1 MFSDKDWTSRRRSRH
16 KRAMLL
22 LPLFLSTLFATP
34 AVVAGNI
41 GAIEIGEG
49 EVTVRFDDFVT
60 GASTLLLA
68 GPDRI
73 ALDISG
79 AEAGHSPQGA
89 GLVRAVRQGQQ
100 GPGTARVVL
109 DLDRPAL
116 VSNARFAADG
126 RSLTFK
132 LDPVSAE
139 EFQRASRGP
148 RLELQPP
155 AQFRAKRPEKRYSV
169 TVPIGKPKPAVAL
182 PRIEGP
188 DNPRL
193 PLVVIDAGHGGHDPG
208 AISPHSGKR
217 EKDITLALAR
227 AIRNDLIASGRVRV
241 ALTRGDDRYL
251 VLEERYG
258 IARRLKADLFI
269 SVHADAAENQQ
280 ASGASIYTLSEV
292 ASDREAARLAARE
305 NKANIINGVDLGAHS
320 SDVSSILLDLTQRE
334 TMNVAS
340 DFARLLQREAAD
352 DVKFRTTAHR
362 FASFVVLKAP
372 DTPSVL
378 FETGFI
384 SNETDADFLAS
395 ADGQKKVARG
405 VRQAVQIHFARQ
417 IASN

>member
-1 MFSDKDWTSRRRSRH
+1 
-16 KRAMLL
+16 MLL
-22 LPLFLSTLFATP
+22 LPLFLSSLLATP
-34 AVVAGNI
+34 AVLAGNI
-41 GAIEIGEG
+41 GAIEIGER
-49 EVTVRFDDFVT
+49 EVTVRFDDLVA

-79 AEAGHSPQGA
+79 AQTGRSPQGA
-89 GLVRAVRQGQQ
+89 GIVRSVRQGQRDA
-100 GPGTARVVL
+100 GTARVVL

-116 VSNARFAADG
+116 VSDARFAADG
-126 RSLTFK
+126 RSLSFK
-132 LDPVSAE
+132 LAPVSAD
-139 EFQRASRGP
+139 EFQRAARAP

-155 AQFRAKRPEKRYSV
+155 AQFRAKPPEKKYSV
-169 TVPIGKPKPAVAL
+169 SVPIGKPRPAVPL
-182 PRIEGP
+182 PAIHGP
-188 DNPRL
+188 DNARL

-208 AISPHSGKR
+208 AISPHSGRR

-227 AIRNDLIASGRVRV
+227 AIRDELVASGRVRV
-241 ALTRGDDRYL
+241 ALTRSDDRYL
-251 VLEERYG
+251 VLEERFG

-269 SVHADAAENQQ
+269 SVHADAAENHE
-280 ASGASIYTLSEV
+280 ARGASIYTLSEV

-340 DFARLLQREAAD
+340 DFARLLQREASGE
-352 DVKFRTTAHR
+352 VRFRTSAHR

-384 SNETDADFLAS
+384 SNKDDSEFLAS

-417 IASN
+417 IASAN